1 MCLHLRRIDPM
12 RRRCKTQ
19 VNYLR
24 CAEYDAVLRS
34 ESDGLVQ
41 MPHVGLFDLILKHTI
56 LMEAEAS
63 AMADEMSR
71 VRRAKL
77 DSDKMAAWQ
86 NAGREIG
93 PTSRYARL
101 VHDDVEFL
109 CDLLDDKD
117 SPRAK
122 DFDPQDV
129 AKDEVEKLKARVQRY
144 PVGGFVDAGIFVAI
158 DDILD
163 GLQSD
168 TGPDGAQAFLRDI
181 SFLVGS
187 SIPQDPTAPTG
198 NYAAD
203 RNTLRHTLHLP
214 VLLVNHQIHECGLDD
229 STRNKQ
235 RLNCVSAAQ
244 FLAALGIKD
253 FPVYGLVTSGQYG
266 YVSSTW
272 YSSADDVRLLLFPS
286 LSILLKSMVGSA
298 STLPTIIPHN
308 IGSMC
313 ARTAWF
319 ASLVS
324 SRGCVSTQIN

>member
-1 MCLHLRRIDPM
+1 MC
-12 RRRCKTQ
+12 RRCKMQ

-34 ESDGLVQ
+34 GSDGLMQ

-71 VRRAKL
+71 VRRARL

-86 NAGREIG
+86 NAGRDIG

-122 DFDPQDV
+122 DFDLQDV

-168 TGPDGAQAFLRDI
+168 MSPDDSQAFLRDI

-187 SIPQDPTAPTG
+187 STLQDAPPAGSTVAEP
-198 NYAAD
+198 NAS
-203 RNTLRHTLHLP
+203 RHILRLP
-214 VLLVNHQIHECGLDD
+214 VLLVNHQVHECGLDD

-253 FPVYGLVTSGQYG
+253 FPVYGLTTSGQYG
-266 YVSSTW
+266 YVCSTW
-272 YSSADDVRLLLFPS
+272 YSSEDSVRLLPFPS
-286 LSILLKSMVGSA
+286 LRNLLKRMSDSA
-298 STLPTIIPHN
+298 STAPIVIPHN
-308 IGSMC
+308 TASMC

-319 ASLVS
+319 ASLGS
-324 SRGCVSTQIN
+324 SRGCVSTQRN